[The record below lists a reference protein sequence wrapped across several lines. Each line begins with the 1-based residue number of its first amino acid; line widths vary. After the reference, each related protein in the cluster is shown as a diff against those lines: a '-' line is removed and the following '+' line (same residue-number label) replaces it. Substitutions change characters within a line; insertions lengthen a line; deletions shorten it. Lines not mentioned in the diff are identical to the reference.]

1 MYKKLKELISI
12 FSKVEKRKLYQLQIL
27 VLIMTI
33 FQIVSLAS
41 FAPFIAMISDLDV
54 LERENKLSDIYII
67 SGLTKNNFVLY
78 AGLSVILLI
87 SFSSFLSIRIT
98 WLLYNFS
105 SKLGMSLS
113 ARLLK
118 YYLSKNY
125 LFHVSNSSS
134 FLMKQV
140 IIEARRVG
148 DGIVTPLIQLISNS
162 LFIVFVIVTL
172 TFYKPMIT
180 YLGGAVLLI
189 VYLLIYAF
197 TKNKIKSNGQN
208 ITNKSMLRSKITLN
222 SFGGVRDIIH
232 LEKQY
237 YFVKKFKSASD
248 SFARSQALNST
259 FSIFPKFLVEFV
271 ALGGIVLVLILFVQP
286 GSDSFTELIPII
298 VVFGLLLIKLI
309 PAFQAVFGNLAKVK
323 ANLPAFDSLYE
334 DFMKMDESV
343 ADTADDTDFP
353 FIKTIEVK
361 NLHYKYPGERSTVL
375 NGMDF
380 TIEKNSTIGL
390 VGYSGSGKSTL
401 ADILVGFLTLEKGE
415 ILVDGKTLTQKNHR
429 QFKKNVGFVS
439 QSIFLLDASI
449 RENIA
454 FGVEPDE
461 IVDEKLMN
469 AIKQAS
475 LEDLLKDLPNGIQT
489 EVGERGIQLSGGQ
502 VQRIA
507 IARAL
512 YTECEILIF
521 DEATSALDGIT
532 EKNILDSITN
542 LQGTKTIIMIAH
554 RLTTLTGCDAIYV
567 LDKGKVNDVG
577 NFETLSKNNKIFK
590 KMLKDD

>member
-1 MYKKLKELISI
+1 MYKKLKALVSI
-12 FSKVEKRKLYQLQIL
+12 FSKVEKRKLYQLQAL

-33 FQIVSLAS
+33 FQIVSIAS
-41 FAPFIAMISDLDV
+41 FAPFISMISDIEV
-54 LERENKLSDIYII
+54 LERENRLSELYQM
-67 SGLTKNNFVLY
+67 SGFTKNQFIQYV
-78 AGLSVILLI
+78 GLSVILLI
-87 SFSSFLSIRIT
+87 SISTFLSIRVT
-98 WLLYNFS
+98 WLLYNYS
-105 SKLGMSLS
+105 SKLGMRLS

-148 DGIVTPLIQLISNS
+148 DGIVTPMIQLISNS
-162 LFIVFVIVTL
+162 LFIIFVVIAL

-180 YLGGAVLLI
+180 FFGGAVLLS
-189 VYLLIYAF
+189 VYLLIYTF
-197 TKNKIKSNGQN
+197 TKNKIKANGQN

-222 SFGGVRDIIH
+222 SFGGVRDILH
-232 LEKQY
+232 MDKQY
-237 YFVKKFKSASD
+237 FFVKKFKTASD

-259 FSIFPKFLVEFV
+259 FSIFPKYLVELV
-271 ALGGIVLVLILFVQP
+271 ALGGVVLILILFIQP
-286 GSDSFTELIPII
+286 GSDEFTQMIPVV

-323 ANLPAFDSLYE
+323 ANLPAFDSLND
-334 DFMKMDESV
+334 DFMEMDVDVSDSSTTGQLPFNES
-343 ADTADDTDFP
+343 
-353 FIKTIEVK
+353 IEVR

-380 TIEKNSTIGL
+380 IIKKNSTIGL

-401 ADILVGFLTLEKGE
+401 ADILVGFLTLEEGE
-415 ILVDGKTLTQKNHR
+415 ILVDGKTLTPENHKH
-429 QFKKNVGFVS
+429 FKRNIGFVS

-454 FGVEPDE
+454 FGIDPDE
-461 IVDEKLMN
+461 IDEEKLMSS
-469 AIKQAS
+469 IKQAS
-475 LEDLLKDLPNGIQT
+475 LEELLEDLPNGINT

-532 EKNILDSITN
+532 EQNILDSIRG

-554 RLTTLTGCDAIYV
+554 RLTTLSDCDTIFV
-567 LDKGKVNDVG
+567 LDKGKVDDSG
-577 NFETLSKNNKIFK
+577 NFEALSKGNKIFK
-590 KMLKDD
+590 KMLKDE

>member
-1 MYKKLKELISI
+1 MFKKLKELISI
-12 FSKVEKRKLYQLQIL
+12 FSKAEKRKLYQLQIL
-27 VLIMTI
+27 VLTMTI
-33 FQIVSLAS
+33 FQIVSIAS
-41 FAPFIAMISDLDV
+41 FAPFISMISDLEV
-54 LERENKLSDIYII
+54 LESENKLSEIYLM
-67 SGLTKNNFVLY
+67 SGFTKNQFVFY

-87 SFSSFLSIRIT
+87 SISSFLSIRIT

-134 FLMKQV
+134 FLLKQV

-148 DGIVTPLIQLISNS
+148 DGIVTPLILLISNS
-162 LFIVFVIVTL
+162 LFIVFVVVAL
-172 TFYKPMIT
+172 TFFKPMVT
-180 YLGGAVLLI
+180 FFGGAVLLI
-189 VYLLIYAF
+189 VYLVIYAF
-197 TKNKIKSNGQN
+197 IKNKIKINGQN
-208 ITNKSMLRSKITLN
+208 ITNKSMLRSKISLN

-232 LEKQY
+232 MDKQH

-259 FSIFPKFLVEFV
+259 FSIFPKYLVEFV
-271 ALGGIVLVLILFVQP
+271 VLGGIVLVLILFVQP
-286 GSDSFTELIPII
+286 GSDSFTELIPTV

-309 PAFQAVFGNLAKVK
+309 PAFQTVFGNLAKIK
-323 ANLPAFDSLYE
+323 ANLPAFDSLKE
-334 DFMKMDESV
+334 DFMKMDHSDTV
-343 ADTADDTDFP
+343 SADNSDFK
-353 FIKTIEVK
+353 FSKTIEVK
-361 NLHYKYPGERSTVL
+361 DLHYKYPGERSTVL
-375 NGMDF
+375 NGMKF
-380 TIEKNSTIGL
+380 TIEKNSTVGL

-401 ADILVGFLTLEKGE
+401 ADILVGFLQLEKGE
-415 ILVDGKTLTQKNHR
+415 ILVDGITLNSENHR
-429 QFKKNVGFVS
+429 QFKKNIGFVS

-454 FGVEPDE
+454 FGIDYDE
-461 IVDEKLMN
+461 IDEEKLMYS
-469 AIKQAS
+469 IKQAS
-475 LEDLLKDLPNGIQT
+475 LVDLLNDLPNGIHT

-521 DEATSALDGIT
+521 DEATSSLDGIT
-532 EKNILDSITN
+532 EKNILDSIKS

-554 RLTTLTGCDAIYV
+554 RLTTLIGCDTIYV
-567 LDKGKVNDVG
+567 LDKGKVDDIG
-577 NFETLSKNNKIFK
+577 NFKTLSKNNKIFK
-590 KMLKDD
+590 KMLKDE